1 MNSTIQIFGAVV
13 MGVVLLALSF
23 IPFVFMAREKATEDE
38 LIKFFSG
45 CHAINKDTIQCHVPE
60 EWDVIKERK

>member
-1 MNSTIQIFGAVV
+1 MTNTIQIFGAVV
-13 MGVVLLALSF
+13 IAVVLLTLSF
-23 IPFVFMAREKATEDE
+23 IPFVFMAREEATQEE